1 MQSFRTCLKI
11 LAGHRIYIL
20 IYLVMLSVFALL
32 VGLPSDAAEDA
43 GYTKTA
49 VKVAVIDRDGT
60 ALSKALAAHVE
71 DGNVAV
77 ALDGTD
83 EAIQDALAKDAV
95 SYLLVIP
102 EGWEAGLI
110 AAAQDGSSAPD
121 LETSVSYQ
129 SGQAR
134 LVDIEATSY
143 ADALYGLAAAGIADP
158 SALAEA
164 AGTAWSTSA
173 KVTSLEETPEP
184 VPQGVV
190 KSALF
195 SSYSLFSSIA
205 IAISLLMGALRRP
218 DIEQRLLAAPTERR
232 SRSLVL
238 FCACL
243 TAALAAWGFNVVL
256 QFVFLGQDAA
266 SQAPVQLA
274 LVYLGMLLNALNAAG
289 IGYLLGQF
297 PMSENA
303 QNAAANVLGMVMSFL
318 GGALID
324 LSYLPG
330 NVLALAHLTPTYW
343 VSSAIGA
350 ASKLTAITP
359 DALCPIFQDFLV
371 ALLFA
376 AAFMLS
382 GMVLSSRRAQ
392 GRA

>member
-20 IYLVMLSVFALL
+20 VYLVMLSAFALL
-32 VGLPSDAAEDA
+32 VGLPSGTAADS
-43 GYTKTA
+43 GYTKTS

-60 ALSKALAAHVE
+60 ALSKALAAHVR
-71 DGNVAV
+71 DGNAAV
-77 ALDGTD
+77 ELDGTD
-83 EAIQDALAKDAV
+83 EAIQDALAKGSV

-121 LETSVSYQ
+121 LETSVSCQ

-190 KSALF
+190 QSALF

-218 DIEQRLLAAPTERR
+218 AIEGRLLAAPTKRHT
-232 SRSLVL
+232 RSLVL

-256 QFVFLGQDAA
+256 QFMFLGRGSA
-266 SQAPVQLA
+266 SQAPAQLC
-274 LVYLGMLLNALNAAG
+274 LIYLGMLLNALNAAG

-297 PMSENA
+297 SMSENA
-303 QNAAANVLGMVMSFL
+303 ANASANVLGMGMSFL

-324 LSYLPG
+324 LSYLPEG
-330 NVLALAHLTPTYW
+330 VLALARLTPTYW
-343 VSSAIGA
+343 TSSAIGA
-350 ASKLTAITP
+350 ASELASVTP
-359 DALCPIFQDFLV
+359 KTLAPIFQDFLV

-376 AAFMLS
+376 VAFMLS